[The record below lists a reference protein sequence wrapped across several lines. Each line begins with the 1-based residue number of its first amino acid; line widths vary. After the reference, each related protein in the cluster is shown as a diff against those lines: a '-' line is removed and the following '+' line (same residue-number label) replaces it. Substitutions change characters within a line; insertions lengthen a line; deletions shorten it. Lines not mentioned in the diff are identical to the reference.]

1 MLLTILLTL
10 ASFASSPAAASRL
23 GGNSGSDRL
32 LIADPSP
39 ALRTFLSVSGFR
51 MDDVES
57 LEAFDL
63 SLMVVS
69 PPRSVP
75 ASAALHAL
83 QERFPTAILALDD
96 PFYLAHDARAG
107 RGTDLQRILRSIGWQ
122 PDGAAAGARIG
133 IIDSTLDLA
142 HPALQ
147 GAPIVRRTF
156 TSGKVPT
163 TDTAHGTA
171 IAAMLV
177 GRSNGQSIAGLLRG
191 ATLLHASIFQ
201 KGGLGPMASSADF
214 LRAVNWLVESGVTV
228 INASITSPTENAV
241 VIHAMSMLSR
251 ERTILVAAAGNEGPG
266 GPPVYPAALES
277 AFAVTAVSLGGEVY
291 QYANTG
297 EYIDMAAPGVDL
309 PTTSSKITSGTSLAV
324 PFVTAAVARMVHA
337 CGISPL
343 EAEASLQANARDLGP
358 RGKDSHFGWG
368 LLQAPSCTAPQLSA
382 RR

>member
-10 ASFASSPAAASRL
+10 ASFSSPAAASRI

-133 IIDSTLDLA
+133 IIDSTLEIA
-142 HPALQ
+142 HPALK

-156 TSGKVPT
+156 TSGTVQT
-163 TDTAHGTA
+163 TETANGTP
-171 IAAMLV
+171 
-177 GRSNGQSIAGLLRG
+177 R
-191 ATLLHASIFQ
+191 AT
-201 KGGLGPMASSADF
+201 
-214 LRAVNWLVESGVTV
+214 
-228 INASITSPTENAV
+228 
-241 VIHAMSMLSR
+241 
-251 ERTILVAAAGNEGPG
+251 
-266 GPPVYPAALES
+266 
-277 AFAVTAVSLGGEVY
+277 
-291 QYANTG
+291 
-297 EYIDMAAPGVDL
+297 
-309 PTTSSKITSGTSLAV
+309 
-324 PFVTAAVARMVHA
+324 
-337 CGISPL
+337 
-343 EAEASLQANARDLGP
+343 
-358 RGKDSHFGWG
+358 
-368 LLQAPSCTAPQLSA
+368 SA
-382 RR
+382 RKG